1 MAKEKIGIRFSARA
15 ETDLNIQTE
24 NESHAV
30 FYFDGRSHGHWERG
44 MKNKIELHFPVIS
57 SSSKSVGTEIHAFQ
71 RSIVGFQLLH
81 SHQLFG

>member
-30 FYFDGRSHGHWERG
+30 FFYGRSNYNGHWERG

-57 SSSKSVGTEIHAFQ
+57 SSSKSVGTKIHA
-71 RSIVGFQLLH
+71 L
-81 SHQLFG
+81 